1 MARAFQPLTTLRARF
16 EPSPGCKEALVQ
28 TGIKFCGMTRPEDV
42 LEAARLGATHV
53 GVILAGGPRML
64 TEKRAKEVLSSAP
77 AALPRVGVFPKQD
90 PTKTA
95 LSAKKIGLTAVQL
108 HGDPDAEDVRA
119 VREHFGGEVWAVL
132 RLRDGVLPERLGE
145 LLGLADAVLLDAF
158 VAGKLGGTGH
168 RLPWEAIAEP
178 LDALR
183 GASRGRGG
191 KRTKL
196 VLAGGLRAENV
207 GEAIRL
213 LRPDVVDVSSG
224 VESAPGI
231 KDHAQMRAFRDA
243 VCEAR

>member
-1 MARAFQPLTTLRARF
+1 
-16 EPSPGCKEALVQ
+16 
-28 TGIKFCGMTRPEDV
+28 MTRPEDV
-42 LEAARLGATHV
+42 LEGARLGAAYV
-53 GVILAGGPRML
+53 GVILAGGPRKL
-64 TEKRAKEVLSSAP
+64 TEERAKEILSSAP
-77 AALPRVGVFPKQD
+77 ASLPRVGVFPKQD

-95 LSAKKIGLTAVQL
+95 RSAREIGLTAVQL

-119 VREHFGGEVWAVL
+119 VREQFAGEVWAVL
-132 RLRDGVLPERLGE
+132 RLREAGLPEHLGE
-145 LLGLADAVLLDAF
+145 LMDLADAVLLDAF

-168 RLPWEAIAEP
+168 KLPWEAIADP
-178 LDALR
+178 LDRLR
-183 GASRGRGG
+183 RGSQARGG
-191 KRTKL
+191 KGAKL

-243 VCEAR
+243 VREIR

>member
-1 MARAFQPLTTLRARF
+1 
-16 EPSPGCKEALVQ
+16 
-28 TGIKFCGMTRPEDV
+28 MTRPEDV
-42 LEAARLGATHV
+42 LEGARLGAAYV
-53 GVILAGGPRML
+53 GVILAEGPRKL
-64 TEKRAKEVLSSAP
+64 TEERAKEILSSAP
-77 AALPRVGVFPKQD
+77 ASLPRVGVFPKQD

-95 LSAKKIGLTAVQL
+95 RSARKIGLTAVQL

-119 VREHFGGEVWAVL
+119 VREQFAGEVWAVL
-132 RLRDGVLPERLGE
+132 RLREAALPEHLAE
-145 LLGLADAVLLDAF
+145 LLDLADAVLLDAF

-168 RLPWEAIAEP
+168 KLPWEAIADP
-178 LDALR
+178 LDRLR
-183 GASRGRGG
+183 TGSQARGG
-191 KRTKL
+191 KGAKL

-243 VCEAR
+243 VREIR